1 MNTTSSELSS
11 RRGEN
16 SYIFNYDSDS
26 DHDKY
31 SDDDIDSNVG
41 LAYTDKL
48 TESLNNLQSAILE
61 YNTIVNQVLVK
72 KDILDRTLNNSPPDS
87 NIIVYKEIL
96 DASITILSLNPF
108 RTAF

>member
-11 RRGEN
+11 HRGEN
-16 SYIFNYDSDS
+16 SYTPSYDSDS

-31 SDDDIDSNVG
+31 SDDDIDSNDG

-48 TESLNNLQSAILE
+48 AESLNNLQSAILE

-72 KDILDRTLNNSPPDS
+72 KDILDRTLNNDSPPDS
-87 NIIVYKEIL
+87 NSIVYKEIL
-96 DASITILSLNPF
+96 DASITILSLYI
-108 RTAF
+108 

>member
-31 SDDDIDSNVG
+31 SDDG
-41 LAYTDKL
+41 LDYTDKL

-72 KDILDRTLNNSPPDS
+72 KDILDRTLNNDSPPDS
-87 NIIVYKEIL
+87 NSIVYKEIL
-96 DASITILSLNPF
+96 DASITILSLYI
-108 RTAF
+108 

>member
-1 MNTTSSELSS
+1 MNTTLSELST

-16 SYIFNYDSDS
+16 SYTTSYDSDS
-26 DHDKY
+26 DHDKDY
-31 SDDDIDSNVG
+31 NDS

-61 YNTIVNQVLVK
+61 YNTIVNQVILK
-72 KDILDRTLNNSPPDS
+72 KDILDRRLHNDSSSPTDS

-96 DASITILSLNPF
+96 DASITILSLNI
-108 RTAF
+108 